1 MTIKTTTRKKITW
14 IQLYWLMAMFI
25 LIGSGFLALSHPGE
39 QLISVSSYLGL
50 AMLLTGCINLYIY
63 RKQRELLHGSHW
75 LLADGM
81 STTLLALF
89 PLFNQMIQ
97 PAMIPLFFGVWE
109 LFSGILKVID
119 ASELKEEQIDGWRWF
134 QNIGRIEILSGVS
147 SLLKPIDDFMGI
159 HVIVA
164 IILFIQGLGFLFKI
178 LIYQKIKR

>member
-1 MTIKTTTRKKITW
+1 MNNKTTTRQRITW
-14 IQLYWLMAMFI
+14 IQLYWLMALFI
-25 LIGSGFLALSHPGE
+25 LVGSGFLALAHPGE
-39 QLISVSSYLGL
+39 QLMSVASYLGL

-63 RKQRELLHGSHW
+63 HKQRNLLHGSHW

-81 STTLLALF
+81 STTLLSLF

-97 PAMIPLFFGVWE
+97 PAMLPLFFGVWE
-109 LFSGILKVID
+109 LFSGIIKAID
-119 ASELKEEQIDGWRWF
+119 ARELKDEQVDGWQWF
-134 QNIGRIEILSGVS
+134 RNIGRIEILSGVS
-147 SLLKPIDDFMGI
+147 SLLKPIDELMGI